1 MFKYILI
8 SGFICTFLGAESFD
22 IFLQKA
28 IQNSPYL
35 ESSALAVQQTKEEGD
50 ILTRYE
56 NPTLELEYS
65 SFKPDIGSSDEGY
78 RVNYSQ
84 PIRLWNVADDKRA
97 VASSNIKSANASLA
111 QKRAIFIRDMSI
123 SYTLYSQAKMLLVL
137 GDEELQIAKK
147 IYDISVARLQSGTI
161 SKGLK
166 LQAQVDFEMSENSK
180 DFLSLNSMQSYYSLL
195 KFAGV
200 NEEIELDSV
209 YDFTISADVQ
219 NINNPDL
226 EVFKA
231 QQNQAF
237 REAKL
242 NSNSVEWINLFTE
255 LENEPEQDIV
265 RVGLN
270 FPLAIFNDKSQ
281 EKRVATLQV
290 SRTEL
295 LIKNENSR
303 LNIELK
309 KLQKER
315 QSLFRLSENSEKILS
330 TQLEL
335 LKMYEDGYEI
345 SNINLLQLQDI
356 KNRVIETKRT
366 LIQIHTALNQNA
378 IYTNYTQG
386 SYNE

>member
-123 SYTLYSQAKMLLVL
+123 SYTLYSQAKMLLGL

-161 SKGLK
+161 SKGVK

-219 NINNPDL
+219 NINNPEL

>member
-1 MFKYILI
+1 
-8 SGFICTFLGAESFD
+8 
-22 IFLQKA
+22 
-28 IQNSPYL
+28 
-35 ESSALAVQQTKEEGD
+35 
-50 ILTRYE
+50 
-56 NPTLELEYS
+56 
-65 SFKPDIGSSDEGY
+65 
-78 RVNYSQ
+78 
-84 PIRLWNVADDKRA
+84 
-97 VASSNIKSANASLA
+97 
-111 QKRAIFIRDMSI
+111 
-123 SYTLYSQAKMLLVL
+123 MLLGL

-161 SKGLK
+161 SKGVK

-219 NINNPDL
+219 NINNPEL

-270 FPLAIFNDKSQ
+270 FPLTIFNDKSQ
-281 EKRVATLQV
+281 EKMISTLQV

>member
-22 IFLQKA
+22 YFLQKA

-78 RVNYSQ
+78 RVSYSQ

-123 SYTLYSQAKMLLVL
+123 SYTLYSQAKMLLGL

-161 SKGLK
+161 SKGVK

-219 NINNPDL
+219 NINNPEL

>member
-35 ESSALAVQQTKEEGD
+35 ESSALAVKQKKEEGD

-123 SYTLYSQAKMLLVL
+123 SYTLYSQAKMLLGL

-219 NINNPDL
+219 NINNPEL

>member
-123 SYTLYSQAKMLLVL
+123 SFTLYSQAKMLLVL

-219 NINNPDL
+219 NINNPEL

>member
-97 VASSNIKSANASLA
+97 VASSNIKSANASLT

-123 SYTLYSQAKMLLVL
+123 SYTLYSQAKMLLGL

-161 SKGLK
+161 SKGVK

-219 NINNPDL
+219 NINNPEL

>member
-1 MFKYILI
+1 MLKSILI
-8 SGFICTFLGAESFD
+8 SGFLCTFLGAESFD

-28 IQNSPYL
+28 IKNSPYL
-35 ESSALAVQQTKEEGD
+35 ESSALAVKQTKEQGD

-123 SYTLYSQAKMLLVL
+123 SYTLYSQAKMLLGL

-161 SKGLK
+161 SKGVK

-219 NINNPDL
+219 NINNPEL

>member
-123 SYTLYSQAKMLLVL
+123 SYTLYSQAKMLLGL

-161 SKGLK
+161 SKGVK

-219 NINNPDL
+219 NINNPEL

-290 SRTEL
+290 TRTEL

>member
-123 SYTLYSQAKMLLVL
+123 SYTLYSQAKMLLGL

-161 SKGLK
+161 SKGVK